1 MAAKGLVMDFQQSQ
15 SISREEVE
23 KNLIFLGFLIV
34 KNKLKEKTKESLIKY
49 DEADL
54 RMVMA
59 TGDNILTA
67 ICVSKECNLI
77 NKNQEMFS
85 CELDKSENGKEVMI
99 WNKIEGNDEE
109 EENSSGEMNNSLNS
123 LNKNSNKDKNNEIT
137 QLNESKSNISLYELY
152 PPEKINAS
160 NKPSQKIE

>member
-1 MAAKGLVMDFQQSQ
+1 MAAKGLKMDFHQSQ
-15 SISREEVE
+15 SISREDVE
-23 KNLIFLGFLIV
+23 KNMIFLGFLIV

-77 NKNQEMFS
+77 RKNQEMFS
-85 CELDKSENGKEVMI
+85 CELEKDENGKEVLT
-99 WNKIEGNDEE
+99 WKKIEGNDDDEE
-109 EENSSGEMNNSLNS
+109 YNNSDELNNSLNS
-123 LNKNSNKDKNNEIT
+123 LKSNKDKINIEMT
-137 QLNESKSNISLYELY
+137 QVDDMNQILILAQKVPIFKSNF
-152 PPEKINAS
+152 
-160 NKPSQKIE
+160 

>member
-1 MAAKGLVMDFQQSQ
+1 M
-15 SISREEVE
+15 
-23 KNLIFLGFLIV
+23 IFLGFLIV

-77 NKNQEMFS
+77 NPNQEMFS
-85 CELDKSENGKEVMI
+85 CDLEKDDNNKEVLHR
-99 WNKIEGNDEE
+99 K
-109 EENSSGEMNNSLNS
+109 
-123 LNKNSNKDKNNEIT
+123 K
-137 QLNESKSNISLYELY
+137 
-152 PPEKINAS
+152 
-160 NKPSQKIE
+160 